1 MTEPIKTLRLMVRG
15 VYALQKLRIQTGLRL
30 CANFRQKLKIEGDD
44 IEESDEEGEL
54 SPKAKEIIAKLK
66 AEYVRL
72 TEGVARNRTL
82 PKREGFVGSGVIS
95 DFAELALIHQY
106 TSFEK
111 QENEHFRQLGETLE
125 YFAVWRDYLE
135 PEPGIGP
142 ALGSVLISYFDI
154 HKAERPSQFWA
165 YAGLDVGPDGY
176 ARSRRKAHLVEREYT
191 TKSGE
196 VKTKM
201 STTFEPWLQSRLL
214 AVLGASLLR
223 SKSPY
228 RKYYDDYKHRIT
240 TDPARPKGTL
250 LTKKNLLKEG
260 RQEEADALWHP
271 LRIHRASQ
279 RKMVKEFVADFWR
292 RWREIEN
299 LPVVPRYHEA
309 VLGHKHHEFPP
320 KAPPKTPSK
329 KPPTKKPPSKPT
341 DKPSS
346 EAAE

>member
-1 MTEPIKTLRLMVRG
+1 MTEPTGTLRLMVRG

-30 CANFRQKLKIEGDD
+30 CANFRQKLKIEGE
-44 IEESDEEGEL
+44 IDEDTEQPGEL
-54 SPKAKEIIAKLK
+54 GTKAKEIIARLK

-111 QENEHFRQLGETLE
+111 QENEHFKQLGEALAAFKI
-125 YFAVWRDYLE
+125 YRDYLAD
-135 PEPGIGP
+135 EPGIGP
-142 ALGSVLISYFDI
+142 ALASVLIAYFDI

-176 ARSRRKAHLVEREYT
+176 ARSRRKAHLIEREYK

-196 VKTKM
+196 TKTKM

-214 AVLGASLLR
+214 AVLGGSLLR
-223 SKSPY
+223 MGSPY
-228 RKYYDDYKHRIT
+228 RKYYDDYRHRIE

-250 LTKKNLLKEG
+250 LKKKNLIKEG
-260 RQEEADALWHP
+260 KQDEADALWHP

-279 RKMVKEFVADFWR
+279 RYMVKQMIADFWR
-292 RWREIEN
+292 RWREIEG

-309 VLGHKHHEFPP
+309 VLGHKHHERSSNQRSP
-320 KAPPKTPSK
+320 KQRSTA
-329 KPPTKKPPSKPT
+329 KPRP
-341 DKPSS
+341 